1 MKTRKLNK
9 IIRRLALGLA
19 VAAIAAPA
27 AQADPW
33 YDDSGIAGNA
43 TVRPDDRAVR
53 VSPLGAPE
61 TAVRP
66 DDRPG
71 LRGPGAVID
80 AVSLRPDDRAIRV
93 TPVSAPETAVRPD
106 DRPGL
111 RGPGA
116 APQDSPLQIV
126 IRPGGFDW
134 TDAGIG
140 AVFALG
146 LVLLAGGAALVARRH
161 RQTSAAAF

>member
-1 MKTRKLNK
+1 MKTRKRHQ

-19 VAAIAAPA
+19 VAAIAVPS

-53 VSPLGAPE
+53 VS
-61 TAVRP
+61 
-66 DDRPG
+66 
-71 LRGPGAVID
+71 
-80 AVSLRPDDRAIRV
+80 
-93 TPVSAPETAVRPD
+93 PVSAPETAVRPD

-126 IRPGGFDW
+126 IRPGAFDW

>member
-43 TVRPDDRAVR
+43 AVRPDDRAVR
-53 VSPLGAPE
+53 VS
-61 TAVRP
+61 
-66 DDRPG
+66 
-71 LRGPGAVID
+71 
-80 AVSLRPDDRAIRV
+80 
-93 TPVSAPETAVRPD
+93 PVSAPETAVRPD